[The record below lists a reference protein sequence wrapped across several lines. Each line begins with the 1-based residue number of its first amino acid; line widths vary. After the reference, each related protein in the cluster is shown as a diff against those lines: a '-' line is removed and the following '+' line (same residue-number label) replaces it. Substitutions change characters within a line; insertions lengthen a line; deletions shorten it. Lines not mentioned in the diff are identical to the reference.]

1 MLESALA
8 RRAKHACYI
17 SFSPEDREDANQ
29 FMSTFDNSGE
39 VFLSRDPNLTET
51 DVLSLQEEAKAIEF
65 LQETCLKDAGVTIA
79 LLGKN
84 TWNSYWPDW
93 EIAAT
98 LAGGRGLLA
107 ISLPSVGS
115 GWAPAPSRLAD
126 NSAYAVTHAYPPTP
140 IHLAKWI
147 NAAAESTAP
156 VNNERHLLG
165 FSFTR

>member
-1 MLESALA
+1 MLESTLA
-8 RRAKHACYI
+8 RRAKHACYV
-17 SFSPEDREDANQ
+17 SFAPEDREEAHQ
-29 FMSTFDNSGE
+29 FMYTFDNSGE

-65 LQETCLKDAGVTIA
+65 LQETGLKDAGVTIA

>member
-1 MLESALA
+1 MLESTLA
-8 RRAKHACYI
+8 RRAKHACYV
-17 SFSPEDREDANQ
+17 SFAPEDREEAQQ

-39 VFLSRDPNLTET
+39 VFLSRDPDLTEET
-51 DVLSLQEEAKAIEF
+51 VLSLEEEDKAIEF
-65 LQETCLKDAGVTIA
+65 LQSTCLKDAQVTIV
-79 LLGKN
+79 LLGKT
-84 TWNSYWPDW
+84 TWNSYWHDW

-107 ISLPSVGS
+107 ISFPSVGS

>member
-17 SFSPEDREDANQ
+17 SFSPEDRDEANQ

-65 LQETCLKDAGVTIA
+65 LQETGLKDAGVTIA